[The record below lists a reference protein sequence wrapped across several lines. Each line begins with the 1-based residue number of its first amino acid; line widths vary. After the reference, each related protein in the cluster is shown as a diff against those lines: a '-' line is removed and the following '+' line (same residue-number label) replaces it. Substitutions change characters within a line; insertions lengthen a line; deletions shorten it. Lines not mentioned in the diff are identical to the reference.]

1 MQPVKWGIV
10 STADIG
16 LKKVIPAMLRG
27 RNIEIAAIAS
37 RDLPRAQ
44 AAAGRLGIPRAYGSY
59 EELLADPAIEAIY
72 NPLPNHLHVPVTLLA
87 LAAGKHVL
95 CEKPIALDA
104 AEAALLTE
112 AAAKAGKL
120 VAEAFMVRFHPQW
133 QRAREMVRAGVLG
146 EVRLVSS
153 VFTYYLDDPNNVR
166 NMAEIGGGGLY
177 DIGCY
182 PIVTARYLFGA
193 EPVRVT
199 AAMDRDPRF
208 KTDRLTSA
216 IAEFPPDASGAGR
229 HLVFGCATQLVPRQ
243 HVQILGTKARAEVM
257 IPFNAPPN
265 QPTIIRIDDGTD
277 LSGANIRAETIP
289 ACDQYTLQGEVFSDA
304 VRGKATLEFGI
315 ADAILNMRVI
325 DAMFRAAQHGSW
337 EKP

>member
-27 RNIEIAAIAS
+27 KGIAIAAIAS
-37 RDLPRAQ
+37 RDLARAQ
-44 AAAGRLGIPRAYGSY
+44 VAATQLGIPRAYGTY
-59 EELLADPAIEAIY
+59 EELLADPEVEAVY
-72 NPLPNHLHVPVTLLA
+72 NPLPNHLHVPVTLQA

-95 CEKPIALDA
+95 CEKPIAMNA
-104 AEAALLTE
+104 QEAAQLTE
-112 AAAKAGKL
+112 AAQKSGKL

-133 QRAREMVRAGVLG
+133 QRARELVKSGRLG

-153 VFTYYLDDPNNVR
+153 VFTYFLDDPENVR
-166 NMAEIGGGGLY
+166 NQAEIGGGGLY

-193 EPVRVT
+193 EPIRVT
-199 AAMDRDPRF
+199 AAIDRDPTF

-216 IAEFPPDASGAGR
+216 IAEFPGGR

-265 QPTIIRIDDGTD
+265 QPTILRIDDGSD
-277 LSGANIRAETIP
+277 LTGANITAETIA
-289 ACDQYTLQGEVFSDA
+289 ACDQYTLQGEVFSA
-304 VRGKATLEFGI
+304 AIRGGPKLEFGLE
-315 ADAILNMRVI
+315 DAVLNMRVI
-325 DAMFRAAQHGSW
+325 DAMFRAAKNGSW
-337 EKP
+337 EQP

>member
-27 RNIEIAAIAS
+27 KGIEIAAIAS
-37 RDLPRAQ
+37 RDQTRAQ
-44 AAAGRLGIPRAYGSY
+44 MAATQLGIPKAYGTY
-59 EELLADPAIEAIY
+59 EALLADPAIEAIY
-72 NPLPNHLHVPVTLLA
+72 NPLPNHLHVPVTLQA

-95 CEKPIALDA
+95 CEKPIAMDA
-104 AEAALLTE
+104 AEAAQLTE
-112 AAAKAGKL
+112 AAKKSGKL
-120 VAEAFMVRFHPQW
+120 LAEAFMVRFHPQW
-133 QRAREMVRAGVLG
+133 QRARELVRSGALG

-153 VFTYYLDDPNNVR
+153 VFTYFLDDPDNVR
-166 NMAEIGGGGLY
+166 NQAAIGGGGLY

-182 PIVTARYLFGA
+182 PIVVARYLFGA
-193 EPVRVT
+193 EPIRVT
-199 AAMDRDPRF
+199 AAMDRDPTF

-216 IAEFPPDASGAGR
+216 IAEFPGGR

-265 QPTIIRIDDGTD
+265 QPTILRIDDGSD
-277 LSGANIRAETIP
+277 LTGANIVAETIA
-289 ACDQYTLQGEVFSDA
+289 ACDQYTLQGEVFSA
-304 VRGKATLEFGI
+304 AIRGGPKLEFGLE
-315 ADAILNMRVI
+315 DAILNMRVI
-325 DAMFRAAQHGSW
+325 DAMFCAAKNGSW

>member
-10 STADIG
+10 STANIG
-16 LKKVIPAMLRG
+16 TKKVIPAMLRAKG
-27 RNIEIAAIAS
+27 VEIAAIAS

-44 AAAGRLGIPRAYGSY
+44 DAAKQLGIPKAYGTY

-72 NPLPNHLHVPVTLLA
+72 NPLPNHLHVPVTLQA

-95 CEKPIALDA
+95 CEKPVALDA
-104 AEAALLTE
+104 REAEQLV
-112 AAAKAGKL
+112 AAAKKADRL

-133 QRAREMVRAGVLG
+133 QKARDWVRSGKLG
-146 EVRLVSS
+146 DVRLVSS
-153 VFTYYLDDPNNVR
+153 VFTYFLDDPTNVR
-166 NMAEIGGGGLY
+166 NMADIGGGGLY

-193 EPVRVT
+193 EPIRVT
-199 AAMDRDPRF
+199 AAMDFDPKF

-216 IAEFPPDASGAGR
+216 IAEFPGGR

-265 QPTIIRIDDGTD
+265 ETTILRLDDGTD
-277 LSGANIRAETIP
+277 LTGANIKTEVIP
-289 ACDQYTLQGEVFSDA
+289 ACDQYTLQGEVFSA
-304 VRGKATLEFGI
+304 AIRGGPKLEFGI
-315 ADAILNMRVI
+315 EDAILNMRVI
-325 DAMFRAAQHGSW
+325 DAMFRAAKSGTW